1 MSRTILRDLLAL
13 VTPVTTGVALLTS
26 PTAPLAAQGIPVDE
40 AQAVLRTLVE
50 TYGPSGAEG
59 PVREAIQQLLPGGLR
74 TETDSAGSL
83 WVRFG
88 GDGPA
93 TVFVA
98 HMDEIGWQVKEI
110 ENDGTLT
117 VSRLGGFF
125 PSLYEG
131 QLALVHTD
139 KGRVPAVFVPR
150 DSIGRNPDRTPDVIR
165 VDPGTG
171 SAAATRAVGIA
182 VGNTITM
189 PKSYQR
195 LSGTR
200 ATGRSFDDRVGC
212 TALVLAARRLAKD
225 PPRHPVIL
233 IWSVREEVGLEGAA
247 VAADA
252 LGTRA
257 ARVHAV
263 DTFVSADAPLE
274 RTAYGV
280 APLGNGAVIRAVD
293 NSNVAPAV
301 LVDSVIALAKQ
312 KNIPL
317 QYGATSGGNDGSVF
331 APWGVPD
338 VPLAWPLRYSH
349 SPAEVTDLKD
359 VAALGEMV
367 EALARAW

>member
-1 MSRTILRDLLAL
+1 MRRAILPAVLSATFLLA
-13 VTPVTTGVALLTS
+13 P
-26 PTAPLAAQGIPVDE
+26 PLGAQGIPLDE
-40 AQAVLRTLVE
+40 AQTVLRTLVE
-50 TYGPSGAEG
+50 TYGPSGEEG
-59 PVREAIQQLLPGGLR
+59 PVREAIRKLLPNGLH
-74 TETDSAGSL
+74 TDTDSAGSL

-98 HMDEIGWQVKEI
+98 HMDEIGWQVKDI
-110 ENDGTLT
+110 EPDGTLT
-117 VSRLGGFF
+117 LRRLGGFF

-131 QLALVHTD
+131 QLALVHTAR
-139 KGRVPAVFVPR
+139 GPVPAVFMPR
-150 DSIGRNPDRTPDVIR
+150 DSLGRNPGRTPEEIR

-171 SAAATRAVGIA
+171 SAAGTRAAGIA

-195 LSGTR
+195 LAGTR

-212 TALVLAARRLAKD
+212 TALILAARRLAHD
-225 PPRHPVIL
+225 PPDHPVIL
-233 IWSVREEVGLEGAA
+233 IWSVREETGLEGAA

-252 LGTRA
+252 LRSRVAT
-257 ARVHAV
+257 VHAV

-274 RTAYGV
+274 RTAYGD
-280 APLGNGAVIRAVD
+280 APLGAGAVIRAVD
-293 NSNVAPAV
+293 NSNVAPAA
-301 LVDSVIALAKQ
+301 LVDSVITLARRKH
-312 KNIPL
+312 IAL

-349 SPAEVTDLKD
+349 SPAEVSDLKD
-359 VAALGEMV
+359 VAALGELV
-367 EALARAW
+367 EAVAREW

>member
-1 MSRTILRDLLAL
+1 MNRRILPGLLAL
-13 VTPVTTGVALLTS
+13 LALLA
-26 PTAPLAAQGIPVDE
+26 PLPAPLAAQGIPVDE
-40 AQAVLRTLVE
+40 AEAVLRTLVE
-50 TYGPSGAEG
+50 SYGPSGAEG
-59 PVREAIQQLLPGGLR
+59 PVREAVKQLLPKGLR

-93 TVFVA
+93 AVFIA

-110 ENDGTLT
+110 APDGTLT
-117 VSRLGGFF
+117 LSRLGGFF

-131 QLALVHTD
+131 QLALVHTS
-139 KGRVPAVFVPR
+139 KGPVPAVFVPR
-150 DSIGRNPDRTPDVIR
+150 DSVGRNPERTPGALR

-171 SAAATRAVGIA
+171 SAAKTRALGIT

-195 LSGTR
+195 LAGTR

-212 TALVLAARRLAKD
+212 TALILAARRLAEH
-225 PPRHPVIL
+225 PPDHPVIL
-233 IWSVREEVGLEGAA
+233 IWSVREETGLEGAG

-252 LGTRA
+252 LGTRV
-257 ARVHAV
+257 RVVHAV

-280 APLGNGAVIRAVD
+280 APLGAGAVIRAVD

-331 APWGVPD
+331 APWGVAD

-359 VAALGEMV
+359 VVALGAMV
-367 EALARAW
+367 EALARQR

>member
-1 MSRTILRDLLAL
+1 MSRPTVPGPLALLAL
-13 VTPVTTGVALLTS
+13 LALAVIPTS
-26 PTAPLAAQGIPVDE
+26 PLAGQGIPVDE
-40 AQAVLRTLVE
+40 AQTVLRTLVE

-59 PVREAIQQLLPGGLR
+59 PVRNAVKQLLPKGLH

-98 HMDEIGWQVKEI
+98 HMDEIGWRVKEI
-110 ENDGTLT
+110 MADGTLT
-117 VSRLGGFF
+117 LERLGGFF

-131 QLALVHTD
+131 QLALVHTA
-139 KGRVPAVFVPR
+139 KGPVPAVFMPR
-150 DSIGRNPDRTPDVIR
+150 DSVGRNPDRTPGALR

-171 SAAATRAVGIA
+171 AAAGTRALGIA

-195 LSGTR
+195 LAGTR

-212 TALVLAARRLAKD
+212 TALILAARRLAQD
-225 PPRHPVIL
+225 PPEHPVIL
-233 IWSVREEVGLEGAA
+233 IWSVREEIGLEGAA
-247 VAADA
+247 VSADA
-252 LGTRA
+252 LRSNVKT
-257 ARVHAV
+257 VHAV

-274 RTAYGV
+274 LAGYGV
-280 APLGNGAVIRAVD
+280 APLGAGAVIRAVD
-293 NSNVAPAV
+293 NSNVAPST
-301 LVDSVIALAKQ
+301 LVDSVIALAKR
-312 KNIPL
+312 KNISL

-359 VAALGEMV
+359 VAALGELV
-367 EALARAW
+367 EAVARAW